1 MSDEQTPIDAP
12 EPAEAVETEAAPAEP
27 PSLWRILAAPVAL
40 ALSAIALIV
49 GVMIGVGLED
59 EESAAPTTPTTTQPS
74 DNEEAA
80 ALFASQGC
88 GGCHVL
94 TAAGSEGQ
102 VGPNLD
108 ETQLTEPEIA
118 AVIANGR
125 GAMPAFSGSLD
136 EDEIDALA
144 AYIATS
150 ASP

>member
-1 MSDEQTPIDAP
+1 VSDDATLTEAP
-12 EPAEAVETEAAPAEP
+12 ETSGARETT

-40 ALSAIALIV
+40 ALTAIALIF
-49 GVMIGVGLED
+49 GIMIGVGLED

-74 DNEEAA
+74 GNAEGE

-108 ETQLTEPEIA
+108 ATQLTEPEIA
-118 AVIANGR
+118 AVITNGR
-125 GAMPAFSGSLD
+125 GNMPAFSGSLD
-136 EDEIDALA
+136 EEEIAALA
-144 AYIATS
+144 AYVS
-150 ASP
+150 ASRGP

>member
-1 MSDEQTPIDAP
+1 VTDETQRDTTPDA
-12 EPAEAVETEAAPAEP
+12 AEQP
-27 PSLWRILAAPVAL
+27 PSFWRILAAPVAL
-40 ALSAIALIV
+40 ALSVIALIF
-49 GVMIGVGLED
+49 GILIGVGLED
-59 EESAAPTTPTTTQPS
+59 EESAAPTTPTATQPS
-74 DNEEAA
+74 GEGA

-108 ETQLTEPEIA
+108 QTQLTEPEIA

-136 EDEIDALA
+136 QEEIDALA
-144 AYIATS
+144 AYIAAS
-150 ASP
+150 AGP

>member
-1 MSDEQTPIDAP
+1 MNEDATPT
-12 EPAEAVETEAAPAEP
+12 ETAETSETPDETETP
-27 PSLWRILAAPVAL
+27 PSLWRVLAGPVAL
-40 ALSAIALIV
+40 ALSAIALVFGI
-49 GVMIGVGLED
+49 MIGVGLED

-74 DNEEAA
+74 DEAA

-94 TAAGSEGQ
+94 TAASSEGR

-125 GAMPAFSGSLD
+125 GAMPGFSGSLD
-136 EDEIDALA
+136 QEEIDALA
-144 AYIATS
+144 AYVAGSS

>member
-1 MSDEQTPIDAP
+1 MSDQPTPTETP
-12 EPAEAVETEAAPAEP
+12 EAVDAEAGTEEQ

-40 ALSAIALIV
+40 ALSAIALLFGI
-49 GVMIGVGLED
+49 MIGVGLED

-74 DNEEAA
+74 DNAEAE

-94 TAAGSEGQ
+94 TAAGSEGA

-118 AVIANGR
+118 AIIANGR
-125 GAMPAFSGSLD
+125 GAMPAFSGSLA
-136 EDEIDALA
+136 EDEIAALA
-144 AYIATS
+144 AYVA
-150 ASP
+150 ASGGP

>member
-1 MSDEQTPIDAP
+1 MSDESTPTEAP
-12 EPAEAVETEAAPAEP
+12 EAVEADAAPEGEA
-27 PSLWRILAAPVAL
+27 SLWRILAAPVAL
-40 ALSAIALIV
+40 ALSVIALVFGI
-49 GVMIGVGLED
+49 MIGVGLED

-74 DNEEAA
+74 GNEEAA
-80 ALFASQGC
+80 ALFASQAC

-94 TAAGSEGQ
+94 SAAGSEGQ

-144 AYIATS
+144 AYIAADAT

>member
-1 MSDEQTPIDAP
+1 MTDETTPVEAQETP
-12 EPAEAVETEAAPAEP
+12 ETPAAPDEP

-40 ALSAIALIV
+40 ALSAIALVFGI
-49 GVMIGVGLED
+49 MIGVGLED
-59 EESAAPTTPTTTQPS
+59 EESAAPTAPTTTQPS
-74 DNEEAA
+74 DEAA

-94 TAAGSEGQ
+94 SVAGSEGR

-136 EDEIDALA
+136 QEEIDALA
-144 AYIATS
+144 AYVAGSS